1 MIDPGEGT
9 KSDFS
14 DILIGMARDNE
25 SVSKKMAKT
34 YLKNVNK
41 TGVESLA
48 KSLAEIRKFLSI
60 DDSLKG
66 SRLEWIFG
74 IPQVVSK
81 SNFRTKQMQYGME
94 VADLVSDEYIQFKSS
109 VKGVTDAFLG

>member
-1 MIDPGEGT
+1 MMIDPGEGV

-41 TGVESLA
+41 TGVESLT

-74 IPQVVSK
+74 IP
-81 SNFRTKQMQYGME
+81 
-94 VADLVSDEYIQFKSS
+94 
-109 VKGVTDAFLG
+109 

>member
-1 MIDPGEGT
+1 MIDPGEGV

-41 TGVESLA
+41 TGVESLT
-48 KSLAEIRKFLSI
+48 KSLAEIR
-60 DDSLKG
+60 
-66 SRLEWIFG
+66 
-74 IPQVVSK
+74 
-81 SNFRTKQMQYGME
+81 
-94 VADLVSDEYIQFKSS
+94 
-109 VKGVTDAFLG
+109 